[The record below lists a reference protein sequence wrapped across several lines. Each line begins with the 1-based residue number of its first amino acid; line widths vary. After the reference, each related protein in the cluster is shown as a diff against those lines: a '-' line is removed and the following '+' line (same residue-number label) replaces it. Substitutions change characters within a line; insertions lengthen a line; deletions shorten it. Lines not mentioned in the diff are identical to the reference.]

1 MPKPST
7 PGLLHERILQTTLF
21 SSPNL
26 PKMSENGSA
35 TQMVTEPIAG
45 LFNPF
50 TLISDRLVIV
60 IRNS

>member
-1 MPKPST
+1 
-7 PGLLHERILQTTLF
+7 
-21 SSPNL
+21 
-26 PKMSENGSA
+26 MSENGSA
-35 TQMVTEPIAG
+35 MRMVTEPIAG

>member
-1 MPKPST
+1 
-7 PGLLHERILQTTLF
+7 
-21 SSPNL
+21 
-26 PKMSENGSA
+26 MSENGSA